1 MELGTISIPDQLKI
15 SVRKHLKFD
24 IFIVLSNLPN
34 KWKVLKF
41 LALHNA
47 VGNFKE
53 EPKSS
58 TNEMWKVLSSIL
70 LASNFDL
77 VHSVLATD
85 SARSWTRSWILH
97 LTILP
102 SPSYIFFFF
111 WEASPSYITSWKKH
125 LQSKHI
131 KYSLPTSSE
140 NWLSADNPK
149 NPYAIQKKINCFF
162 PI

>member
-102 SPSYIFFFF
+102 SPSYI
-111 WEASPSYITSWKKH
+111 TSWKKH